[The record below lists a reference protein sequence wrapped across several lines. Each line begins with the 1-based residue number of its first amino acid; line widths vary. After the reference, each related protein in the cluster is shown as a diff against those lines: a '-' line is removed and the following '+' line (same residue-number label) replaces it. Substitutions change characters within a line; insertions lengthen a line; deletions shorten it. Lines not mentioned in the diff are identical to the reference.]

1 MTNKLDGDAERID
14 GFGRRRRHRAHGPS
28 DPVAGDGCTL
38 ADLAIGDEAEIV
50 GYTATHRGYRSKLL
64 SMGLTRGTRIVV
76 RNRAPLGD
84 PVQVGVRD
92 FELSLRTDEA
102 AALRLIRVPRADRS
116 VS

>member
-1 MTNKLDGDAERID
+1 MTNKMGRGI
-14 GFGRRRRHRAHGPS
+14 GWFGGPGRRRRAHGS
-28 DPVAGDGCTL
+28 IEPVAGDSCTL

-64 SMGLTRGTRIVV
+64 SMGLTRGIRIVV

-84 PVQVGVRD
+84 PVQVAVRD
-92 FELSLRTDEA
+92 FELSLRADEA
-102 AALRLIRVPRADRS
+102 AALRLVRVARTDRS